1 MGLEVMA
8 TGIRSPF
15 DPYISHR
22 FARASC
28 LALAIP
34 AAALAAPP
42 PAPVPSPGFTIT
54 VFAGPLA
61 ASTAPDSIAVVGKS
75 IWVAY
80 GNGGDPGGANGAM
93 SQIVEYDAAGKVKH
107 TLTVTGH
114 NDGLRLD
121 PSTHQLWALQNE
133 DSNPNL
139 VVIDPITG
147 FTVKYTFAAKPPHG
161 GGYDDI
167 VFTRGAV
174 YLIPSLVDHDR

>member
-1 MGLEVMA
+1 
-8 TGIRSPF
+8 
-15 DPYISHR
+15 
-22 FARASC
+22 
-28 LALAIP
+28 
-34 AAALAAPP
+34 
-42 PAPVPSPGFTIT
+42 
-54 VFAGPLA
+54 
-61 ASTAPDSIAVVGKS
+61 
-75 IWVAY
+75 
-80 GNGGDPGGANGAM
+80 
-93 SQIVEYDAAGKVKH
+93 
-107 TLTVTGH
+107 VTGH